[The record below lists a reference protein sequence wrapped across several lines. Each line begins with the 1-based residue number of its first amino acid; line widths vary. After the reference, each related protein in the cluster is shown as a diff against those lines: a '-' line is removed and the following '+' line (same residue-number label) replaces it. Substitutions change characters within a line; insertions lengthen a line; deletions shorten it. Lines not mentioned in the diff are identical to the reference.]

1 MRRVLGLAMVLMS
14 FLGCVAPVQKFVRT
28 QSHYIYDK
36 ILVMPFSRGDATART
51 LAYSVFLQELE
62 KLADIQIFG
71 KDQFEEHLLKD
82 LNLSEEQEYSLD
94 QFAGAAQGKERL
106 KTIDKSLG
114 ARAIIFGTILV
125 ENHKAT
131 LALEMLNVESGSL
144 TLTFSR
150 EEEVLG
156 NNVEE
161 AVKALTKQCAQKVL
175 SHVKDNVTIT
185 NIYKYQ

>member
-1 MRRVLGLAMVLMS
+1 MQRVLGLAMVLMS
-14 FLGCVAPVQKFVRT
+14 FLGCAAPTQKFVKT
-28 QSHYIYDK
+28 ESNYIYDK
-36 ILVMPFSRGDATART
+36 ILVMPFSRGDAKART
-51 LAYSVFLQELE
+51 LAYTVFLQELE
-62 KLADIQIFG
+62 KLADIQVYG

-82 LNLSEEQEYSLD
+82 LNLSEDQEYSLD
-94 QFAGAAQGKERL
+94 QFTAGSQGKERL

-114 ARAIIFGTILV
+114 ARAIIFGTISV

-131 LALEMLNVESGSL
+131 LALQMLNVESGSL

-150 EEEVLG
+150 EEEVLD

-161 AVKALTKQCAQKVL
+161 AVRAVTKECARKVL
-175 SHVKDNVTIT
+175 GHVKDNVTIT